1 MTAPG
6 PAVPVTPLTL
16 DRLEAHLTGRGFHV
30 ARDSDGDLTGRWDS
44 HRFWFFLV
52 GDGGTILQIRGRGG
66 RTLDTEHRAAVLLAI
81 NDWNR
86 DRIWPK
92 CYLRE
97 EEGRLACYTEVSV
110 PLRVGVTEAQLG
122 MLVDCGLGSGLRFFA
137 SLPEHLLD
145 RLATETDG
153 PEG

>member
-1 MTAPG
+1 MTTPSR
-6 PAVPVTPLTL
+6 VSPLTV
-16 DRLEAHLTGRGFHV
+16 DRLEAHLAARGLKVGR
-30 ARDSDGDLTGRWDS
+30 DDDGDLTGRWDA

-66 RTLDTEHRAAVLLAI
+66 RTLDTAHRAAVLLAI

-86 DRIWPK
+86 EKIWPK

-97 EEGRLACYTEVSV
+97 ENDRLAAYTEVSV
-110 PLRVGVTEAQLG
+110 PLREGVTEEQLG
-122 MLVDCGLGSGLRFFA
+122 MLVDCGLGSGLRFLA

-145 RLATETDG
+145 RLATE
-153 PEG
+153 PED

>member
-1 MTAPG
+1 MTAPAG
-6 PAVPVTPLTL
+6 ATPVTPLTL
-16 DRLEAHLTGRGFHV
+16 ERLEAHLTGRGFHV
-30 ARDSDGDLTGRWDS
+30 GRDTDGDLTGRWDS

-52 GDGGTILQIRGRGG
+52 GDGGSILQIRGRGG
-66 RTLDTEHRAAVLLAI
+66 RTLDPEHRAAVLLAI

-110 PLRVGVTEAQLG
+110 PLRVGVTEAQLS
-122 MLVDCGLGSGLRFFA
+122 MLVDCGLGSGLRFLA